1 MMKKTGQAP
10 KKPGVD
16 TKKVEAAEIAGMKR
30 GVSSKALVTHRAE
43 HKAMGMKNGGK
54 VGSMKKAG
62 C

>member
-1 MMKKTGQAP
+1 MKKP
-10 KKPGVD
+10 PMKD
-16 TKKVEAAEIAGMKR
+16 TKKIAADETAAMKR
-30 GVSSKALVTHRAE
+30 GDSSKALTTHRAE